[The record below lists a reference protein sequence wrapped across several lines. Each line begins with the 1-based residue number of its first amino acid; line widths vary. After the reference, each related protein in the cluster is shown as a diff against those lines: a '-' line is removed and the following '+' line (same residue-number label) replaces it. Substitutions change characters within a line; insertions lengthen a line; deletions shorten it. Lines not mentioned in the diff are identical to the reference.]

1 MKNNWEEF
9 RKEINDRKSP
19 DRNFL
24 EKLFDKVNY
33 LIRYSYTLELI
44 GKCWIGFTIFGFP
57 LYMFFDIY
65 FYNGEIGTLSTVLAF
80 IWIIPLLLALFLGVP
95 LLITFNIYDYLK
107 EKGVPMEGAL
117 LIAICATIGIVF
129 LFFLVFIQ

>member
-57 LYMFFDIY
+57 LYMFFHIY

-80 IWIIPLLLALFLGVP
+80 IWIITLLLPLFLGAP
-95 LLITFNIYDYLK
+95 LLIMFNIYNYLK

-117 LIAICATIGIVF
+117 LITICATIGIVF